1 MEHNLLIRKKIT
13 YLIIVGIALFIAFI
27 MSVRFGAVEL
37 DTAEI
42 LKSLFSSV
50 ETTNRNIIWKLR
62 IPRTLIAGL
71 VGMCLSVSG
80 CILQSVMK
88 NPLASPTI
96 IGVNAGAGL
105 AAAVTLVLL
114 PEMEYLLTPAAFFG
128 AFATTWIIYIISWKD
143 GIKPLR
149 MVLAGVA
156 ISSIISAI
164 INTILIFYPD
174 RITNQISFTIG
185 SLSTKMWSD
194 FRILLP
200 YAVIGLIIA
209 IVYSKKLN
217 ILLLGDEI
225 ASNLGINIERTR
237 IILIAVASLLAASA
251 VSIVGMLGFV
261 GLIIPHMTRLIV
273 GSDNRFLIPAS
284 ALTGALVVMVCDTLA
299 RIVAKPMEIP
309 VGIIM
314 SLIGAPFFL
323 FLLRRRFKYDD

>member
-1 MEHNLLIRKKIT
+1 MEHNLLIKKKIT
-13 YLIIVGIALFIAFI
+13 YIVVVAILLFFAFI
-27 MSVRFGAVEL
+27 LSIRYGAVEITT
-37 DTAEI
+37 DEI
-42 LKSLFSSV
+42 LKSIFTDV
-50 ETTNRNIIWKLR
+50 DTTNRSIIWKLR

-71 VGMCLSVSG
+71 VGMSLSVAG
-80 CILQSVMK
+80 CILQGVMK

-96 IGVNAGAGL
+96 IGVNSGAGL

-114 PEMEYLLTPAAFFG
+114 PEMEYLLTPAAFLG
-128 AFATTWIIYIISWKD
+128 AFATTWIIYLISWKD

-156 ISSIISAI
+156 ISSVISAI
-164 INTILIFYPD
+164 INTILIFFPD

-185 SLSTKMWSD
+185 TLSSKMWSD
-194 FRILLP
+194 FWILLP
-200 YAVIGLIIA
+200 YAVVGILLAIA
-209 IVYSKKLN
+209 FSKKLN

-225 ASNLGINIERTR
+225 ASNLGVDIEKTR
-237 IILIAVASLLAASA
+237 LILIGIASLLAASS

-261 GLIIPHMTRLIV
+261 GLIIPHMTRLII

-284 ALTGALVVMVCDTLA
+284 ALTGALVIMSCDTIA
-299 RIVAKPMEIP
+299 RIIAKPMEIP

>member
-13 YLIIVGIALFIAFI
+13 YIVVVAILLFFAFI
-27 MSVRFGAVEL
+27 LSIRYGAVEITT
-37 DTAEI
+37 DEI
-42 LKSLFSSV
+42 LKSIFTDV
-50 ETTNRNIIWKLR
+50 DTTNRSIIWKLR

-71 VGMCLSVSG
+71 VGMSLSVAG
-80 CILQSVMK
+80 CILQGVMK

-96 IGVNAGAGL
+96 IGVNSGAGL

-114 PEMEYLLTPAAFFG
+114 PEMEYLLTPAAFLG
-128 AFATTWIIYIISWKD
+128 AFATTWIIYLISWKD

-156 ISSIISAI
+156 ISSVISAI
-164 INTILIFYPD
+164 INTILIFFPD

-185 SLSTKMWSD
+185 TLSSKMWSD
-194 FRILLP
+194 FWILLP
-200 YAVIGLIIA
+200 YAVVGILLAIA
-209 IVYSKKLN
+209 FSKKLN

-225 ASNLGINIERTR
+225 ASNLGVDIEKTR
-237 IILIAVASLLAASA
+237 LILIGIASLLAASS

-261 GLIIPHMTRLIV
+261 GLIIPHMTRLII

-284 ALTGALVVMVCDTLA
+284 ALTGALVIMSCDTIA
-299 RIVAKPMEIP
+299 RIIAKPMEIP

>member
-1 MEHNLLIRKKIT
+1 
-13 YLIIVGIALFIAFI
+13 
-27 MSVRFGAVEL
+27 
-37 DTAEI
+37 
-42 LKSLFSSV
+42 
-50 ETTNRNIIWKLR
+50 
-62 IPRTLIAGL
+62 
-71 VGMCLSVSG
+71 
-80 CILQSVMK
+80 MK

-128 AFATTWIIYIISWKD
+128 AFVTTWIIYLISWKD

-200 YAVIGLIIA
+200 YAVVGLVIA
-209 IVYSKKLN
+209 IIYSKKLN

>member
-1 MEHNLLIRKKIT
+1 MSIL
-13 YLIIVGIALFIAFI
+13 LFIAFI
-27 MSVRFGAVEL
+27 LSIRYGAVDL

-42 LKSLFSSV
+42 LRSIFTDA
-50 ETTNRNIIWKLR
+50 ETTNRSIIWKLR
-62 IPRTLIAGL
+62 MPRTLIAGL
-71 VGMCLSVSG
+71 VGMCLSVAG
-80 CILQSVMK
+80 CILQGVMK

-96 IGVNAGAGL
+96 IGVNSGAGL
-105 AAAVTLVLL
+105 AAALTLVLW
-114 PEMEYLLTPAAFFG
+114 PEMEYLLTPAAFLG

-156 ISSIISAI
+156 ISSVISAI
-164 INTILIFYPD
+164 INTILIFFPD

-185 SLSTKMWSD
+185 TLSAKMWSD

-200 YAVIGLIIA
+200 YAAVGIFLA
-209 IVYSKKLN
+209 IVFSKKLN

-225 ASNLGINIERTR
+225 ASNLGVNIEKTR
-237 IILIAVASLLAASA
+237 LILIGIASLLAASS

-284 ALTGALVVMVCDTLA
+284 ALTGALVIMTCDTVA
-299 RIVAKPMEIP
+299 RIIAKPMEIP